1 MSTKKKSRIHIDGDK
16 LVLIAAII
24 VVFALF
30 TCLNKNFLSV
40 TNMIN
45 ILIAASLVGMVAV
58 GHTYLIIAGQN
69 DLSPGSLAA
78 FSGVVAALLV
88 SKGMPFAAAVIVTIV
103 CGAAVGFFNAFMV
116 NKIHLEAFIA
126 TLVTQSIIRGFAYI
140 ICGGKPVSISNKT
153 FLLLGKARILNIPVS
168 VWIMIICIVVFG
180 IILAKTKFG
189 RSVYAIGGSMDAARL
204 AGLNPKKIITTCY
217 VMMGILCSIGGIIF
231 AARMNSG
238 QPAANVN
245 LEFDA
250 ITAVILGG
258 VSFVGGVGNMGGTIL
273 GIILIQSFVPGAASV
288 LTQLNKLNSVTM
300 PLRYLWVFAAYIAL
314 RKSLNKFNP
323 EYKFTKNQTVALVAG
338 GWCFF
343 VTAVCCLL
351 GMYVEGDIA
360 STALNVITPV
370 VLTALG
376 LILPEIKKRETAKA
390 N

>member
-189 RSVYAIGGSMDAARL
+189 RSVYAIGG
-204 AGLNPKKIITTCY
+204 
-217 VMMGILCSIGGIIF
+217 IIF

-273 GIILIQSFVPGAASV
+273 GIILIQSFNTGLTMVNVPSFWQYVAKGGLLLFALTTDYIRKQKREKDLLAAS
-288 LTQLNKLNSVTM
+288 M
-300 PLRYLWVFAAYIAL
+300 
-314 RKSLNKFNP
+314 
-323 EYKFTKNQTVALVAG
+323 KNL
-338 GWCFF
+338 
-343 VTAVCCLL
+343 
-351 GMYVEGDIA
+351 
-360 STALNVITPV
+360 
-370 VLTALG
+370 
-376 LILPEIKKRETAKA
+376 
-390 N
+390 